1 MEILI
6 LILSTI
12 FGIGIVGLLIFLVF
26 KPAKAE
32 NKQKEPEPE
41 IKELAETSA
50 KNAMTG
56 ENQEGYKAPEFN
68 LNIPMPEIKKPE
80 EKQSEVAIGGSK
92 PRRKKALIEALDK
105 AVEEKY
111 DYKLDPKTGYY
122 KKMPTYEDMKNLY
135 SSATDR
141 YHYSIYDKVRITEL
155 GTVLEIAEMN
165 NNNLSDFDK
174 NYLFD
179 LYYEV
184 KNILG
189 IQG

>member
-6 LILSTI
+6 LIISTI
-12 FGIGIVGLLIFLVF
+12 IGAALIGALIFLAF

-32 NKQKEPEPE
+32 KAEKYKEEP
-41 IKELAETSA
+41 IKELAKTSA
-50 KNAMTG
+50 ENAMT
-56 ENQEGYKAPEFN
+56 EGYQAPEFN
-68 LNIPMPEIKKPE
+68 LNIPMPEIKKSK
-80 EKQSEVAIGGSK
+80 EKQSEVAPGGYNASK
-92 PRRKKALIEALDK
+92 PKRRKSLIEALDK
-105 AVEEKY
+105 AVEEKS
-111 DYKLDPKTGYY
+111 DYKLDPRTGYY
-122 KKMPTYEDMKNLY
+122 KKMPTYEDMKELY
-135 SSATDR
+135 LSAVDR

-155 GTVLEIAEMN
+155 GTVLEIAEMDN
-165 NNNLSDFDK
+165 NSIASFDK

>member
-1 MEILI
+1 
-6 LILSTI
+6 
-12 FGIGIVGLLIFLVF
+12 
-26 KPAKAE
+26 
-32 NKQKEPEPE
+32 
-41 IKELAETSA
+41 
-50 KNAMTG
+50 MT
-56 ENQEGYKAPEFN
+56 EKQEGYKAPEFN

-80 EKQSEVAIGGSK
+80 EKQPEAVAGGCNASK
-92 PRRKKALIEALDK
+92 PKRKKASLIEALDK
-105 AVEEKY
+105 AVDEKF
-111 DYKLDPKTGYY
+111 DYKLDTKTGYY

-135 SSATDR
+135 ASATNR

-155 GTVLEIAEMN
+155 GTVLEIAEMDN
-165 NNNLSDFDK
+165 NDLSDFDK